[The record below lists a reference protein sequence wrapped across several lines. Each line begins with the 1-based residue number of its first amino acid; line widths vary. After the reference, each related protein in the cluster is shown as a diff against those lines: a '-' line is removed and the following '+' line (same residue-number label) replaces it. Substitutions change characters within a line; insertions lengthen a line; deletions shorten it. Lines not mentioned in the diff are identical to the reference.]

1 MGLQSALAYIVFGWL
16 APMLQD
22 RGMAAATAGLVVSA
36 SIIAQVFACI
46 PAPALATRGRDQR
59 AANAGGIIVCVVGL
73 LGCLFAP
80 LWAVWGF
87 AVLLG
92 LSQGWLIAVAL
103 TVIVLRAPDA
113 RSTASLSGMAQSVGY
128 LLASAGPLLA
138 GLLRD
143 WTGSWASLGGLTVVL
158 GAAAVWTG
166 IGAGRDRLVGG

>member
-1 MGLQSALAYIVFGWL
+1 MRAF
-16 APMLQD
+16 
-22 RGMAAATAGLVVSA
+22 RR
-36 SIIAQVFACI
+36 
-46 PAPALATRGRDQR
+46 PALATRGRDQR

-73 LGCLFAP
+73 LGCLLAP

-92 LSQGWLIAVAL
+92 LSQGWLLAVAL

-138 GLLRD
+138 GLLHD
-143 WTGSWASLGGLTVVL
+143 WTGSWASLGALTLAL

-166 IGAGRDRLVGG
+166 IGAGRDRLVAG